1 MKTDSNSYDFFRHLE
16 IEADEVGLKLASKAC
31 FDVREAPL
39 FWAKMLAV
47 SQNSEFVQPPE
58 YLSTHPS
65 HQTREA
71 YLAKL
76 VPDAMLLRDSCGCS
90 R

>member
-1 MKTDSNSYDFFRHLE
+1 MET
-16 IEADEVGLKLASKAC
+16 EADEVGLTLASRAC

-39 FWAKMLAV
+39 FWAKMQVV
-47 SQNSEFVQPPE
+47 SEESEYVQPPE
-58 YLSTHPS
+58 YLATHPS

-71 YLAKL
+71 HLAKL
-76 VPDAMLLRDSCGCS
+76 VPDALKLRNSCGCS

>member
-1 MKTDSNSYDFFRHLE
+1 MET
-16 IEADEVGLKLASKAC
+16 EADEVGLKLASKAC

-39 FWAKMLAV
+39 FWAKMQVV
-47 SQNSEFVQPPE
+47 SEMNESIQPPE

-65 HQTREA
+65 HETREA
-71 YLAKL
+71 HLAKL
-76 VPDAMLLRDSCGCS
+76 VPDAMLLRDYCGCS